1 MARYDGVPKVFV
13 STKARK
19 NYEFFC
25 KTENIFP
32 RLVDLFHFSASVG
45 ILLKKR
51 KSLADRDE
59 LVNTYSVDQEE
70 IFETILKEMHPDA
83 DGKTRLSLLQEYA
96 EAGIEVLREFYDKH
110 GKLYFVD
117 FFREI
122 GIDQTI
128 NQDKL
133 EK

>member
-13 STKARK
+13 STDARK

-51 KSLADRDE
+51 KKLSDRDE
-59 LVNTYSVDQEE
+59 LVNTYSVDQDE
-70 IFETILKEMHPDA
+70 IFETILKEMHPGV
-83 DGKTRLSLLQEYA
+83 DGKTRLALLQEYA
-96 EAGIEVLREFYDKH
+96 EAGIEVIREFYDKH
-110 GKLYFVD
+110 GKLYFGD

-122 GIDQTI
+122 GIDQVI
-128 NQDKL
+128 SQDSL